1 MGSHTDIVTN
11 ELVRTNSR
19 VSSILPDY
27 HLSEDSRP
35 PHYSRHNRP
44 VNPISYSFTDWGSN
58 FMLLVPPPN
67 ASEIEPSYKI
77 SVSLNLNPFL
87 PISFVTKVEMVLIE
101 NDPEVVFVGEFEVS
115 LNQTRGVL
123 TMIGAPTRLSNVL
136 SNVDASRGH
145 WMWTHANVQ
154 LRWDC
159 RTRLEDGSP
168 MCVCYGLDRLSIQL
182 ATFVPPPILASPPL
196 PAAVFT
202 VFPDGHEFFEHILM
216 SMLVVQRKM
225 TMLL

>member
-1 MGSHTDIVTN
+1 MGSHTDIVAN
-11 ELVRTNSR
+11 ELVRTNSH
-19 VSSILPDY
+19 VSSILPD
-27 HLSEDSRP
+27 
-35 PHYSRHNRP
+35 YSRHNRP

-101 NDPEVVFVGEFEVS
+101 NDPEVVFVGEFESYLISGLANRVS

>member
-1 MGSHTDIVTN
+1 MDSHIDIATD
-11 ELVRTNSR
+11 EHARSDSP
-19 VSSILPDY
+19 VSSLLPD
-27 HLSEDSRP
+27 
-35 PHYSRHNRP
+35 YSRHNRP
-44 VNPISYSFTDWGSN
+44 VNPISYSFTNWGNN
-58 FMLLVPPPN
+58 FMLLVPPSN
-67 ASEIEPSYKI
+67 APESEPSYKI

-87 PISFVTKVEMVLIE
+87 PISFVTKVEMVLTE
-101 NDPEVVFVGEFEVS
+101 DRSEDVFVGEFEVS

-136 SNVDASRGH
+136 SGVDTSRGH
-145 WMWTHANVQ
+145 WLWTHANVQ

-168 MCVCYGLDRLSIQL
+168 MCVCYGLDRLSSQL
-182 ATFVPPPILASPPL
+182 ATFVPPPVLASPPL
-196 PAAVFT
+196 PAAIFT